1 MRYAGRNHHEVLHLF
16 SFVYSLGRRRGII
29 RTGSYPTLSP
39 GRMLRFV
46 PAGLDVI
53 PATVEILPMQGTN

>member
-39 GRMLRFV
+39 GRMLRFCSRWSRRHTHNTGDSAD
-46 PAGLDVI
+46 AGD
-53 PATVEILPMQGTN
+53 